1 MKKKMIVIL
10 ALAALALSAASAF
23 AISNSSALV
32 PTIAGFNPTNKVKAA
47 YIGNAAG
54 TAWAAVAAHAAG
66 DKEYWTS
73 SAFGGIAYKTV
84 TPGDTNGGTATD
96 APSTPT
102 DSTVA
107 GGYTTL

>member
-10 ALAALALSAASAF
+10 ALALALSAANAF
-23 AISNSSALV
+23 AISSSSALV
-32 PTIAGFNPTNKVKAA
+32 PTISGFNPTNKVKAA

-54 TAWAAVAAHAAG
+54 SAWGAVAAHAAG

-84 TPGDTNGGTATD
+84 VPGDSNGGTATG
-96 APSTPT
+96 APNTPT

-107 GGYTTL
+107 SGYTTL